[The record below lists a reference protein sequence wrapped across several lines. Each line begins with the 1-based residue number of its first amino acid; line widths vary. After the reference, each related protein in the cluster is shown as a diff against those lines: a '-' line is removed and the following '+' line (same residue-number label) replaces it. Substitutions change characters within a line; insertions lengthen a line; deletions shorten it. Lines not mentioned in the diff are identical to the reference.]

1 MRDRN
6 DIETQLLT
14 LPLSAFH
21 LNIPALSTHQMKQP
35 LGFRCMLPHQREGKR
50 GREGGKEHHGKQPA
64 SIACYNWN
72 ISFFFLLLNDTFN
85 VTNEIQKSYNV
96 TSLSFQS
103 KEIRQITITSHFK
116 IVTTCHSTVT
126 GLDRIWLIINM

>member
-1 MRDRN
+1 MASS
-6 DIETQLLT
+6 Q
-14 LPLSAFH
+14 LPL
-21 LNIPALSTHQMKQP
+21 PAIT
-35 LGFRCMLPHQREGKR
+35 G
-50 GREGGKEHHGKQPA
+50 
-64 SIACYNWN
+64 
-72 ISFFFLLLNDTFN
+72 ISDFFLLNDTFN
-85 VTNEIQKSYNV
+85 VTNETQKSYNV

>member
-6 DIETQLLT
+6 YIGTQLLT
-14 LPLSAFH
+14 LPLSVFH
-21 LNIPALSTHQMKQP
+21 PNIPALSKHQIKQP
-35 LGFRCMLPHQREGKR
+35 PGFRCMLPHPRERKGE

-72 ISFFFLLLNDTFN
+72 IRCFFCWMTRLML
-85 VTNEIQKSYNV
+85 QMRHKKSYNV

>member
-1 MRDRN
+1 M
-6 DIETQLLT
+6 EKSTMASSQ
-14 LPLSAFH
+14 LPL
-21 LNIPALSTHQMKQP
+21 PART
-35 LGFRCMLPHQREGKR
+35 G
-50 GREGGKEHHGKQPA
+50 
-64 SIACYNWN
+64 
-72 ISFFFLLLNDTFN
+72 ISSCFFFLLNDTFN

>member
-72 ISFFFLLLNDTFN
+72 IRFFFCWMTRLML
-85 VTNEIQKSYNV
+85 QMRYKKSYNV